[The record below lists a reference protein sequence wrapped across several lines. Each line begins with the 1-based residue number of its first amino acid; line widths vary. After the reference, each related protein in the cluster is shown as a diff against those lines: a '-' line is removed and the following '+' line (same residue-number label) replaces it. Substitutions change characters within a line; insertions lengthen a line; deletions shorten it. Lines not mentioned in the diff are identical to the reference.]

1 MSEMPAIVVSTVD
14 SEKLYALLDR
24 LSEETEVVR
33 GLFDEL
39 DRASVVAPE
48 NVPDTVV
55 RMNSSVLFRNEDTG
69 KKHTMELVWPHEAD
83 ASANKVS
90 ILSPAGAAL
99 LGLSVGDSIS
109 WPLANGKT
117 LHLRLIEVN

>member
-14 SEKLYALLDR
+14 CEKLYSLLDR
-24 LSEETEVVR
+24 LPEETEVMR
-33 GLFDEL
+33 ALFDEL

-48 NVPDTVV
+48 KVPDTVV
-55 RMNSSVLFRNEDTG
+55 RMNSGVRFRNEDTG
-69 KKHTMELVWPHEAD
+69 KEHAMELVWPYEAD

-99 LGLSVGDSIS
+99 LGLSVGDSIR